1 MKKALFSA
9 LTQISSFFIYLST
22 PALAFAATPTPTPR
36 PEKIQACPT
45 ALGFKELCEFGEKGF
60 GNIVGTFITL
70 AFVLAVLIALAFL
83 VYGGIKWI
91 TSGGDKTAV
100 EGARNTIV
108 AAIVGL
114 VIVFLSYFILNI
126 ILGIFNLSLTNLQL
140 PKLAPK

>member
-1 MKKALFSA
+1 MTKVLSRLAQ
-9 LTQISSFFIYLST
+9 TIISPLLYLAT
-22 PALAFAATPTPTPR
+22 PAFAFAAAT
-36 PEKIQACPT
+36 KIEACPT
-45 ALGFKELCEFGEKGF
+45 IPGFKELCKFTEGEF

-70 AFVLAVLIALAFL
+70 IFVLAVLIALAFL
-83 VYGGIKWI
+83 VFGGIKWI

-126 ILGIFNLSLTNLQL
+126 ILGIFNLSLAQL
-140 PKLAPK
+140 KLPELTPPK